1 MSDAL
6 AKPLPRAILRVSD
19 DPLRTAF
26 PFQEQSIATVTRVP
40 VGFTVHCSQERMARM
55 PQPKYTSRNSRR
67 RGTNGGKIDIFRDQT
82 DLSLTPHVWPT
93 IEEALLDSEYFLL
106 LASPAASHS
115 QWVAREN

>member
-26 PFQEQSIATVTRVP
+26 LVSGAINRQCHLRSCRLDGAL
-40 VGFTVHCSQERMARM
+40 
-55 PQPKYTSRNSRR
+55 QPGEN
-67 RGTNGGKIDIFRDQT
+67 GTNAAAQVHLEKFSKAWYERRKIHIFRDQT

>member
-1 MSDAL
+1 L
-6 AKPLPRAILRVSD
+6 
-19 DPLRTAF
+19 
-26 PFQEQSIATVTRVP
+26 
-40 VGFTVHCSQERMARM
+40 
-55 PQPKYTSRNSRR
+55 QPGEN
-67 RGTNGGKIDIFRDQT
+67 GTNAAAQVHLEKFSKAWYERRKIHTFRDQT